1 MEDRYVIKYYYND
14 KFIGYHNSYG
24 ESRGFVWTRIYAGSD
39 EKYIKKYNSER
50 GANIASNS
58 GYYDNSHDLIINE
71 DVGKAITVTFDS
83 CFIKEIRDKGFGI
96 YADKIRKEICK
107 LSEIGND
114 KIDLSELKE
123 IEERYMEHIKEKIN
137 KENKNEDIEF
147 HPTQKESEVD
157 PSLQEQWDVALKILN
172 LEDDDIIGD
181 YIYFD
186 HTTIEQLHAL
196 IEAMPDFWDSE
207 MAHNDC
213 PGNGVLLKFIEENP
227 QFVAEIGIAGPD
239 RSDYRLEI
247 VGIKAESNKDNK
259 IILYDFINS
268 LGIDNQPDEY
278 GEYSGYTRA
287 WWD

>member
-71 DVGKAITVTFDS
+71 DVGKAITVTFDN

-123 IEERYMEHIKEKIN
+123 IEERYMKHIEEKIN

-147 HPTQKESEVD
+147 HPTQEENEVD
-157 PSLQEQWDVALKILN
+157 NNLQTKYDGVYA
-172 LEDDDIIGD
+172 IGD
-181 YIYFD
+181 GAGI
-186 HTTIEQLHAL
+186 TRGLMQSSI
-196 IEAMPDFWDSE
+196 S
-207 MAHNDC
+207 
-213 PGNGVLLKFIEENP
+213 GVIAARNILK
-227 QFVAEIGIAGPD
+227 
-239 RSDYRLEI
+239 
-247 VGIKAESNKDNK
+247 K
-259 IILYDFINS
+259 
-268 LGIDNQPDEY
+268 
-278 GEYSGYTRA
+278 
-287 WWD
+287 